1 MQIIQSIRD
10 KGAALIIV
18 VIALSLIGFILMDAK
33 SGSNSSMFG
42 DGNSGTIGK
51 VNGEAIDRAEFGK
64 RVEQEENKKAQQTG
78 KQPTGSEVLAIREQ
92 LWNQIVAEKVFYR
105 EAEKLGINLSSKE
118 LSALLMSNDQTNPFM
133 QEKGLLDPVT
143 GKLDI
148 GKAQEALANIKKF
161 KGDKRDL
168 IDAQII
174 EPLKLST
181 AVSKYGGLLSAAV
194 YYPTWMQQKDNAES
208 KSFATISYVAIP
220 YNEISDST
228 VKVTD
233 SDINDYVAKRKD
245 FFKQEAGRT
254 ISYLTFSQLPSGAD
268 SMKARQMTEEL
279 KNSFA
284 ADTNSKA
291 FVARNTSAVDFT
303 DEFLPLSKIQSS
315 AKDTIVKQSIGAVY
329 GPFAEGPNYTLAK
342 LLGTKTLPDSVK
354 ARHILIAVN
363 DPQTGQPIMADSAA
377 KKLADSI
384 LTAVKG
390 GADFAALAIKYSA
403 DAGSGAKG
411 GDLGTFGYG
420 AMVPEFN
427 TFTFSK
433 SAGDKEV
440 VKTQFGYH
448 VIDIVSQK
456 DFKPAYKIAFV
467 AKPIIPSDE
476 TINAASMAATKASA
490 NKNAKELSDY
500 AAKNGLKMVEIPVT
514 IKENDYAVGNMQ
526 DARSL
531 VQWAFKAKKG
541 DVSDPIIIGE
551 DFLIATVNKIYKEG
565 TQDAAI
571 ARPGAEAAV
580 RNIKKADIIM
590 AKLGGGPSL
599 ETAAAA
605 YNKTVTMAGLD
616 SSITM
621 AAGIINGIGAE
632 PKLIGAS
639 FNPANQTKVSGPIAG
654 ATGVYV
660 LKVNSIQQKADPSPE
675 AKASATSARTNAL
688 RQQAG
693 NWFEALKKQSDIK
706 DSRSNYF

>member
-78 KQPTGSEVLAIREQ
+78 KQPTGAEVLAIREQ

-268 SMKARQMTEEL
+268 SLKARQMTEEL

-315 AKDTIVKQSIGAVY
+315 AKDTIVKQSIGTVY
-329 GPFAEGPNYTLAK
+329 GPFADGPNYTLAK
-342 LLGTKTLPDSVK
+342 VIGTKTLPDSVK

-660 LKVNSIQQKADPSPE
+660 IKVNSIQQKADPSPE

-706 DSRSNYF
+706 DSRSNFF

>member
-78 KQPTGSEVLAIREQ
+78 KQPTGAEVLAIREQ

-660 LKVNSIQQKADPSPE
+660 IKVNSIQQKADPSPE

-706 DSRSNYF
+706 DSRSNFF

>member
-315 AKDTIVKQSIGAVY
+315 AKDTIVKQSIGTVY
-329 GPFAEGPNYTLAK
+329 GPFADGPNYTLAK
-342 LLGTKTLPDSVK
+342 VIETKTLPDSVK

-660 LKVNSIQQKADPSPE
+660 IKVNSIQQKADPSPE

-706 DSRSNYF
+706 DSRSNFF

>member
-92 LWNQIVAEKVFYR
+92 LWNKIVAEKVFYR

>member
-268 SMKARQMTEEL
+268 SLKARQMSEEL

-315 AKDTIVKQSIGAVY
+315 AKDTIVKQSIGTVY
-329 GPFAEGPNYTLAK
+329 GPFADGPNYTLAK
-342 LLGTKTLPDSVK
+342 VIGTKTLPDSVK

-427 TFTFSK
+427 TFSFSK

-660 LKVNSIQQKADPSPE
+660 IKVNSIQQKADPSPE

>member
-78 KQPTGSEVLAIREQ
+78 KQPTGSEVLAIREK

-105 EAEKLGINLSSKE
+105 ESEKLGINLSSKE

-208 KSFATISYVAIP
+208 KSFAIISYVAIP

-268 SMKARQMTEEL
+268 SLKARQMTEEL

-315 AKDTIVKQSIGAVY
+315 AKDTIVKQSIGTVY
-329 GPFAEGPNYTLAK
+329 GPFADGPNYTLAK
-342 LLGTKTLPDSVK
+342 VIETKTLPDSVK

-427 TFTFSK
+427 TFSFSK

>member
-78 KQPTGSEVLAIREQ
+78 KQPTGAEVLAIREQ

-133 QEKGLLDPVT
+133 QEKGLLDPAT

-315 AKDTIVKQSIGAVY
+315 AKDTIVKQSIGTVY

-427 TFTFSK
+427 TFSFSK

-660 LKVNSIQQKADPSPE
+660 IKVNSIQQKADPSPE

>member
-78 KQPTGSEVLAIREQ
+78 KQPTGAEVLAIREQ

-268 SMKARQMTEEL
+268 SLKARQMTEEL

-315 AKDTIVKQSIGAVY
+315 AKDTIVKQSIGTVY
-329 GPFAEGPNYTLAK
+329 GPFADGPNYTLAK
-342 LLGTKTLPDSVK
+342 VIGTKTLPDSVK

-427 TFTFSK
+427 TFSFSK

-660 LKVNSIQQKADPSPE
+660 IKVNSIQQKADPSPE